1 MVDNL
6 GGQAYSCH
14 LRVRITGIHTV
25 AVRTP
30 MREPLVWPGG
40 TRLSASGL
48 LVEIHTDEGIV
59 GVGEAPGPTLPTIR
73 TIIDAELSQFL
84 VGQDPL
90 RTEWLV
96 HRMEEFTRNW
106 SRMGAYAIAGLE
118 IALLDLKGKALG
130 VPVAELLGGFC
141 RTRVPVVGYLFID
154 EPEAN
159 ARKAAAFVEAGTTEL
174 KLKVGR
180 DFAQDHDTIAAIR
193 DAVGPGPK
201 IRIDANM
208 MWSVPA
214 AIKWI
219 RGLEQ
224 FDLQYVEQP
233 VPDFDVQ
240 GLAQVRRSV
249 SVPIA
254 ADEGC
259 TDLRSALE
267 LIKADA
273 CDVFVVYPSEAGGL
287 TRARQIAA
295 VADAAGKW
303 CAIGSWAELGVATMA
318 NAHLV
323 ASSTSF
329 VFASDTHY
337 PLQEHDVLTV
347 PLEMGDGAIEVTH
360 APGLGVEIDREA
372 ANRLANIEV
381 RESVFYDDIEGE
393 APRVGQI
400 L

>member
-1 MVDNL
+1 
-6 GGQAYSCH
+6 
-14 LRVRITGIHTV
+14 VRITAIHTV

-30 MREPLVWPGG
+30 MRQPLVWPGG
-40 TRLSASGL
+40 TRRSASGL

-59 GVGEAPGPTLPTIR
+59 GVGEAPGPTLPTIK
-73 TIIDAELSQFL
+73 TIIEAELSQFL

-130 VPVAELLGGFC
+130 APVAELLGGFC
-141 RTRVPVVGYLFID
+141 RRQAPVVGYLFID

-159 ARKAAAFVEAGTTEL
+159 ARKAAEFAEAGTTEL

-193 DAVGPGPK
+193 DVVSGSVK
-201 IRIDANM
+201 LRIDANM

-219 RGLEQ
+219 RGLEH

-233 VPDFDVQ
+233 VPDFDVP

-249 SVPIA
+249 NVPIA
-254 ADEGC
+254 ADESC
-259 TDLRSALE
+259 TDLRSAVE
-267 LIKADA
+267 LIKAEA

-295 VADAAGKW
+295 LADAAGKW
-303 CAIGSWAELGVATMA
+303 CAVGSWAEMGVATMA

-323 ASSTSF
+323 ASSTNF
-329 VFASDTHY
+329 PFASDTHY
-337 PLQEHDVLTV
+337 PLQEHDVLTR
-347 PLEMGDGAIEVTH
+347 PIEMSKGSIEVSD

-372 ANRLANIEV
+372 ANRLANIQV